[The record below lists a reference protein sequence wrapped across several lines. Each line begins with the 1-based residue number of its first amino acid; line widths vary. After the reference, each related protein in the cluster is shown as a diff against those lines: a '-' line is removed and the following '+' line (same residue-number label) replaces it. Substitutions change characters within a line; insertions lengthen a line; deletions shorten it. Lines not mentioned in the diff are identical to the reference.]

1 MPDPHALYAL
11 LLGSLCI
18 GLQLSPLAGST
29 ASRTVF
35 IALVASAGAG
45 LIGGLQGTWLALS
58 IPVAGHEAALG
69 FGVLIDRLS
78 LLLLTFISALGLVVH
93 GYADRYLLG
102 ELGRARFLGGITL
115 VVGAAGIQA
124 LSPGLAQ
131 FALAWVLMSVGIH
144 RLMLHDPQRQSARAA
159 AGVKFAVSRVADVAM
174 IGAIVALLEGTG
186 STAFGAAPVAGP
198 ALLIA
203 CLCLVFATVCKMA
216 LVPGQQWLIG
226 TIEAP
231 TPLSALMH
239 AGAINAAGFLLVR
252 CGGWFAAAPPAGDV
266 LLLAGLLSAVVG
278 PLVMWCQSDIK
289 RSLAWSTV
297 GQMGFTVV
305 QIALGAPSAA
315 ILHLLGHGCYKANA
329 FLRSGTVAAVVEVRP
344 VPPAAGLALL
354 AWAGGTL
361 AAFAVLSGTYT
372 VLVENPGQLPGG
384 WALVTVQAL
393 ALSQVLAS
401 PTSATFAWPLRLL
414 VLLPVALLYAV
425 LVWAVEQLLAGVL
438 PPLPTAPA
446 QLAWAAP
453 IVLGALGAFWAV
465 MPSITG
471 GPLLSTLR
479 IHAANGFYLH
489 LMLSRSH
496 TVNGT
501 SPSARNVP

>member
-1 MPDPHALYAL
+1 MPEPHALYAV
-11 LLGSLCI
+11 LLGLLSCAL
-18 GLQLSPLAGST
+18 LLSPLVGST
-29 ASRTVF
+29 ASRVAF
-35 IALVASAGAG
+35 IALIASAGAG
-45 LIGGLQGTWLALS
+45 LMGGLQGTWLALS

-69 FGVLIDRLS
+69 FGILVDRLS
-78 LLLLTFISALGLVVH
+78 LLLVTFVAALGLVVY

-102 ELGRARFLGGITL
+102 EAGRARFLGGIAL
-115 VVGAAGIQA
+115 VVGAAAIQA

-131 FALAWVLMSVGIH
+131 FALAWVVMSVGIH
-144 RLMLHDPQRQSARAA
+144 RSLLHDPQRQAARRV

-174 IGAIVALLEGTG
+174 AGAIVALLVGTG
-186 STAFGAAPVAGP
+186 TTAFGAAPVAGP
-198 ALLIA
+198 ALLIT
-203 CLCLVFATVCKMA
+203 CLCLVIATVCKMA

-252 CGGWFAAAPPAGDV
+252 CGGWFAAAPVAGDV
-266 LLLAGLLSAVVG
+266 LLLAGLVSAVVG
-278 PLVMWCQSDIK
+278 PLAMWCQSDIK

-329 FLRSGTVAAVVEVRP
+329 FLRSGTVAAVVEARP
-344 VPPAAGLALL
+344 VPHAAGLALL
-354 AWAGGTL
+354 AWAGGSLT
-361 AAFAVLSGTYT
+361 AFAVLSGTYT
-372 VLVENPGQLPGG
+372 VLVDNPGQLPGG
-384 WALVTVQAL
+384 WALVAVQAL
-393 ALSQVLAS
+393 ALSQILAS
-401 PTSATFAWPLRLL
+401 PTSATFTWPLRLL

-438 PPLPTAPA
+438 PPLPTAPTH
-446 QLAWAAP
+446 LAWAAP
-453 IVLGALGAFWAV
+453 IVLGVLGAFWAV
-465 MPSITG
+465 MPSLAG
-471 GPLLSTLR
+471 GPFLRALR

-489 LMLSRSH
+489 LLLSRS
-496 TVNGT
+496 
-501 SPSARNVP
+501 PARNVP